1 MIAVA
6 KLIVGSQRKR
16 GDDGYRTF
24 SVRIKEETVEKLD
37 GIAKETGRTRNNLI
51 GLLLE
56 YAVDNCVIEKN
67 EEP

>member
-1 MIAVA
+1 MG
-6 KLIVGSQRKR
+6 KLIIGPQRKR
-16 GDDGYRTF
+16 GDDGYHTF

-37 GIAKETGRTRNNLI
+37 RIAKETGRTRNNLI

>member
-1 MIAVA
+1 ME
-6 KLIVGSQRKR
+6 KLIIGSQRKR
-16 GDDGYRTF
+16 GDDGYHTF